1 MNFIHLRRKTA
12 IRRLPPFHALRA
24 FEAAARHLHFGRAAE
39 ELDLDPTA
47 ISHQVRKL
55 EAWLDAPLFHR
66 HPRPLHLSDKG
77 ALLYPAIRDA
87 LDNMEAAIMHTS
99 GARPGPLVISMTMGF
114 AAEWFTPRQAQLR
127 ADTGLDMIVE
137 ADNRPAS
144 LDGGDVDLAIRTQEQ
159 PDSDHVWHRLF
170 GDRLIAVAAPALVE
184 RYAPAPED
192 VELRELPLI
201 RYRWTVRERPA
212 PAWHQWFDTIASEE
226 ELVIAGDFSEES
238 HAIGAATA
246 GLGAALLSE
255 RLVMDRLARG
265 ELVRLGSHYLPMPSF
280 WAAYRKG
287 HPRSRDL
294 DRLAARLADKE
305 TRSD

>member
-1 MNFIHLRRKTA
+1 M
-12 IRRLPPFHALRA
+12 RRLPPFHALRA

-66 HPRPLHLSDKG
+66 HPRPLHLSEKG

-87 LDNMEAAIMHTS
+87 LDNMEAAIMRAS
-99 GARPGPLVISMTMGF
+99 DAGQGPLAISMTMGF
-114 AAEWFTPRQAQLR
+114 AAEWFPPRLPRLR

-144 LDGGDVDLAIRTQEQ
+144 LDSGDVDLAIRTQEQ
-159 PDSDHVWHRLF
+159 PGSDHVWHRLF
-170 GDRLIAVAAPALVE
+170 GDRLIAVAAPALVK
-184 RYAPAPED
+184 RFAPTPED

-201 RYRWTVRERPA
+201 RYRWTLRERPA
-212 PAWHQWFDTIASEE
+212 PAWHQWFGATISADD
-226 ELVIAGDFSEES
+226 LAIAGDFSEES
-238 HAIGAATA
+238 HAIGAAVS

-255 RLVMDRLARG
+255 RLFTDRLARG
-265 ELVRLGSHYLPMPSF
+265 ELVRLGKRYLPMPPF
-280 WAAYRKG
+280 WAVHRAG
-287 HPRSRDL
+287 HPRSGALERIVT
-294 DRLAARLADKE
+294 RLSEIPAGGSGRPD
-305 TRSD
+305 

>member
-1 MNFIHLRRKTA
+1 M
-12 IRRLPPFHALRA
+12 RRLPPFHALRA

-66 HPRPLHLSDKG
+66 HPRPLHLSEKG

-87 LDNMEAAIMHTS
+87 LDNMEAAIMRAS
-99 GARPGPLVISMTMGF
+99 DAGQGPLVISMTMGF

-170 GDRLIAVAAPALVE
+170 GDRLIAVAAPALVK
-184 RYAPAPED
+184 RFAPTPED

-201 RYRWTVRERPA
+201 RYRWTLRERPA
-212 PAWHQWFDTIASEE
+212 PAWHQWFGATISADD
-226 ELVIAGDFSEES
+226 LAIAGDFSEES
-238 HAIGAATA
+238 HAIGAAA
-246 GLGAALLSE
+246 SGLGAALLSE
-255 RLVMDRLARG
+255 RLITDRLARG
-265 ELVRLGSHYLPMPSF
+265 ELVRLGKRYLPMPPF
-280 WAAYRKG
+280 WAVHRAG
-287 HPRSRDL
+287 HPRSGDL
-294 DRLAARLADKE
+294 ERIVTRLSEIPAGGSGRPD
-305 TRSD
+305 